1 MYDNIVHVQNSR
13 MPSKKMTFDPPS
25 VFAHFCAGDYSAPRG
40 PRRIRVGLLGS
51 LGFSLGDTIVL
62 PYYPSCTILEY
73 AIEKVDFRAKN
84 HQKSTFSMTY
94 YNIVYVR

>member
-25 VFAHFCAGDYSAPRG
+25 VFAHFCADDYSAPRG

-51 LGFSLGDTIVL
+51 LGCTLGDPIVFTLL
-62 PYYPSCTILEY
+62 PYIYDI
-73 AIEKVDFRAKN
+73 IVR
-84 HQKSTFSMTY
+84 HRKS
-94 YNIVYVR
+94 